1 MGYIFV
7 RGLKS
12 ARIGNF
18 LIRVARAG
26 VRVYTTLDGAP
37 QTRCAPPRFGDDAA
51 PVSAHWI
58 LYAR

>member
-1 MGYIFV
+1 MGYVLV
-7 RGLKS
+7 RALKAAGIGS
-12 ARIGNF
+12 LLTRI
-18 LIRVARAG
+18 ARAG

-37 QTRCAPPRFGDDAA
+37 QSRSVPPRFGDDAA